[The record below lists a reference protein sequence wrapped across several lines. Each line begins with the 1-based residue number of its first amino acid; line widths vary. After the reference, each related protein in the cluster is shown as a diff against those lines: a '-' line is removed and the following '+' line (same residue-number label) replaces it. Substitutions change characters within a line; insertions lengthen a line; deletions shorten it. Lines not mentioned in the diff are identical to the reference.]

1 MSTSTTFVLNRE
13 LFEHTTTV
21 FRLFKDLGVD
31 KTTIIHNLS
40 SEKGVINRDN
50 ALCALGGAARSG
62 ILEVEDIVGIMGG
75 IREEDRKSFLVNSFM
90 QSNPLDDSY
99 VKLLNALCENK
110 SSQVLLADVLLM
122 KAGSDEK
129 SIMKFLQ
136 DGKYLFLEGLWEG
149 LAKPEV
155 RAKLEER
162 KKLLKATAK

>member
-1 MSTSTTFVLNRE
+1 MSTSTTFVLNKE

-31 KTTIIHNLS
+31 KTTIIHNLN
-40 SEKGVINRDN
+40 SEKGVNRDS

-62 ILEVEDIVGIMGG
+62 ILEVEDIISIMGG
-75 IREEDRKSFLVNSFM
+75 IREEDRKSFLINSFM

-99 VKLLNALCENK
+99 LKLLNALCENK

-122 KAGSDEK
+122 KAGSNEK

-136 DGKYLFLEGLWEG
+136 DGKHLFLEGLWEG

-155 RAKLEER
+155 RARLEER
-162 KKLLKATAK
+162 RKLPKAVTN